1 MTQTDAA
8 LRARLDEAVPPFAD
22 GGDWTDVLRRAEV
35 AGLGP
40 SSPRVRAATV
50 AVAAMIAAV
59 ALLTTPAL
67 GLGDR
72 LRAFVGA
79 DSAEVFTLFRARL
92 SSPDGARTG
101 TFTVRVASLGVHR
114 PGSGRLRLFKGPL
127 RWTLV
132 LRGIETPPAAAHLHL
147 GDRRYT
153 LCAPCTPA
161 RTTGTLTRAVLDV
174 LHSER
179 AIVDVHTGRG
189 AGAALRGRVERR
201 LRRPG

>member
-22 GGDWTDVLRRAEV
+22 GGDWADVLRRAEV
-35 AGLGP
+35 VGVGR
-40 SSPRVRAATV
+40 SSPRIRAAAV
-50 AVAAMIAAV
+50 AVAAMVAAV

-67 GLGDR
+67 GLSDR
-72 LRAFVGA
+72 LRALVGA
-79 DSAEVFTLFRARL
+79 DAADEIALYRARL

-101 TFTVRVASLGVHR
+101 TFTVQLASLGVHR

-132 LRGIETPPAAAHLHL
+132 LRGLQAPPTAAHLHL
-147 GDRRYT
+147 GDRRYI
-153 LCAPCTPA
+153 LCAPCSPSRA
-161 RTTGTLTRAVLDV
+161 NGTLTRAAADL